1 MTPTHKSVGPKSN
14 AVGSYLGFAIVFNA
28 DKMTPMKPLSVR
40 TVARAYL
47 MSFAFWSGI
56 ALLMGLQYRPL
67 DPHALWS
74 SLVALLIEV
83 ALRGLG
89 FAVWTPPIFFLV
101 WKYLRFSKSR
111 FRYLVLWALGAVP
124 FVLLQTSI
132 LWVLVPPY
140 DDVLHKYLSR
150 SAHSW
155 VEMIRGAF
163 ADQVFIYISVVV
175 AAHAYQYLK
184 RLQREERERYE
195 YQQALAASE
204 LQALKMQL
212 HPHFLFNTLH
222 GIATL
227 IDSDPKNAK
236 LMILKLSGL
245 LRSALDRNSADLISF
260 HEELEFVEAYLD
272 LERMRFG
279 DRLTIERRFA
289 RDTDELLVPQ
299 MILQPIVENAIRHGI
314 ASSRERG
321 WLAMEAAK
329 VNGNLEI
336 LVSNSVGIKGSNG
349 TGVGLRNV
357 EARLKYLY
365 AGEACVRFSISEDRV
380 ANLKLVLPALST
392 RTTIPEPRQF
402 PAGPEERESLCEP
415 SSSTTSH

>member
-1 MTPTHKSVGPKSN
+1 
-14 AVGSYLGFAIVFNA
+14 
-28 DKMTPMKPLSVR
+28 MKPLLVR
-40 TVARAYL
+40 SVARAYL

-74 SLVALLIEV
+74 SLGALLIEV
-83 ALRGLG
+83 ALRGLA
-89 FAVWTPPIFFLV
+89 FALWTPPIFFLV
-101 WKYLRFSKSR
+101 GKYLRFSKSR
-111 FRYLVLWALGAVP
+111 FRYLLLWALGVVP
-124 FVLLQTSI
+124 FVVLQTSI
-132 LWVLVPPY
+132 LWILVPPY
-140 DDVLHKYLSR
+140 NDELRKYMPR

-155 VEMIRGAF
+155 MEMIRGAF
-163 ADQVFIYISVVV
+163 ADQVFIYIAVVV

-184 RLQREERERYE
+184 RLQRQERERYE

-227 IDSDPKNAK
+227 IDSDPKNARV
-236 LMILKLSGL
+236 MILKLSGL
-245 LRSALDRNSADLISF
+245 LRIALDRNSADLIYL

-279 DRLTIERRFA
+279 DRLTIERRITRETQA
-289 RDTDELLVPQ
+289 LLVPQ

-321 WLAMEAAK
+321 WLTIEATK
-329 VNGNLEI
+329 VDNNLEI
-336 LVSNSVGIKGSNG
+336 LVSNSVGMKASNG

-365 AGEACVRFSISEDRV
+365 AGEASMRFSIAENRI
-380 ANLKLVLPALST
+380 ATLKLILPALSS
-392 RTTIPEPRQF
+392 RTATNGSPEQRQSE
-402 PAGPEERESLCEP
+402 ASSEERESLCAP
-415 SSSTTSH
+415 SSSTTSR